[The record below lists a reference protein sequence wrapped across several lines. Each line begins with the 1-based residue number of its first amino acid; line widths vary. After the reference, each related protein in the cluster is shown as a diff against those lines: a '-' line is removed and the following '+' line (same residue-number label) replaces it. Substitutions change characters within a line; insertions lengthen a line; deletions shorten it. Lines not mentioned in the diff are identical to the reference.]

1 MAMLLF
7 NAKIYV
13 ERDRF
18 EEAMLIEEGVIRE
31 LGSTEVMLQKYGRA
45 STLYDAQGCTIVPGF
60 NDSHLHLMNK
70 GVALAAVDLAGA
82 KSIEEVIERARRY
95 IEINQIPAGTLV
107 HGMGWNQDYFE
118 DEKRLLTRF
127 DLDRISTVHPIIFE
141 RTCIHIIA
149 CNSLAL
155 SRAGVTIETPVNP
168 GGAIDRDER
177 GLTGILREN
186 ACIQVSYL
194 LQNRSVE
201 EKKSLIRRAIKHA
214 LQYGITSV
222 QTCDLYPGTWPTTLQ
237 AFDEVL
243 EETPHLRVYHQFNGL
258 TPEDVHV
265 FCQAGHRTA
274 SGNDFN
280 RIGPLKVF
288 VDGSLG
294 ARTAALRQPYDD
306 DPSTHGILTLDR
318 KQLDELLETAL
329 HYDCSM
335 IAHAIGDQA
344 IETVLDAFEEKCE
357 EGVNPKRLGVVHV
370 QITDRELLHRFAKM
384 GAVAYVQPIFLDY
397 DIGIVANRVGEAL
410 ASTSYAFGTLR
421 NQGVHVAFGTD
432 SPVEDMNPFDNLYCA
447 VTRQRKNGKPLGG
460 YGPNERFDMMQAI
473 DAYTLESAYC
483 EFQEH
488 RKGRLMPGYLAD
500 LVVLD
505 QDLFTIAPEAIRQT
519 KVVATMVNGRWVYQ
533 R

>member
-1 MAMLLF
+1 MATLIF

-13 ERDRF
+13 ERNRF
-18 EEAMLIEEGVIRE
+18 EEAMLIDEGVIQA
-31 LGSTEVMLQKYGRA
+31 LGSNDEMLEKYGKTA
-45 STLYDAQGCTIVPGF
+45 SLYDAQHRTIIPGF

-82 KSIEEVIERARRY
+82 NSIEEVIRRARRY
-95 IEINQIPAGTLV
+95 IEENQIPAGTLV

-118 DEKRLLTRF
+118 DEKRLLTRH

-149 CNSLAL
+149 CNTLAL
-155 SRAGVTIETPVNP
+155 ERAGVTLETPVNA

-201 EKKSLIRRAIKHA
+201 EKKSLIRRAIAHA

-222 QTCDLYPGTWPTTLQ
+222 QTCDLYPGTWPSTHQ
-237 AFDEVL
+237 AFEEVL
-243 EETPHLRVYHQFNGL
+243 SETPVLRVYHQFNGL
-258 TPEDVHV
+258 TAEDVHT
-265 FCQAGHRTA
+265 FCQAGHRTG
-274 SGNDFN
+274 SGSTFN

-294 ARTAALRQPYDD
+294 ARTAALRRPYHD
-306 DPSTHGILTLDR
+306 DPSTRGILTLDR
-318 KQLDELLETAL
+318 EQLDALLASARQ
-329 HYDCSM
+329 YDCSM
-335 IAHAIGDQA
+335 IAHAIGDDA
-344 IETVLDAFEEKCE
+344 VTTVLDAFEGACE
-357 EGVNPKRLGVVHV
+357 GGANPKRLGVVHV
-370 QITDRELLHRFAKM
+370 QITDHELLERFANM

-397 DIGIVANRVGEAL
+397 DIGIVADRVGDEL
-410 ASTSYAFGTLR
+410 AATSYAFGTLR
-421 NQGVHVAFGTD
+421 DKGVHVAFGTD

-447 VTRQRKNGKPLGG
+447 VTRQRKSGEPEGG
-460 YGPNERFDMMQAI
+460 FGPQERFDMMQAI
-473 DAYTLESAYC
+473 DAYTLEGAYC
-483 EFQEH
+483 EFEEH

-505 QDLFTIAPEAIRQT
+505 QDLFTIDASLIRQT
-519 KVVATMVNGRWVYQ
+519 KAVATMVDGRWVFE